1 MINKTVNSRLD
12 EMLGEQESVAP
23 EDTTLTSKELTQ
35 KSNLTEEVFTGE
47 EVEVAGLKTGAM
59 KFIGKKL
66 QENIQPVKKSVTRK
80 PVDPNVADI
89 DTTLLPKSEVVSD
102 TDAIQTPAIQ
112 PTKPAETALTKE
124 KEEIQEVI
132 QSTKQVTPEELIE
145 QQNVE
150 AEKIAKMR
158 EEGER
163 LVPGKLAFN
172 YEVLNTSDDVSALI
186 EANAK
191 LFDIKTQNITFDE
204 VIESAKDLGFSK
216 KYIND
221 LVSGKLEID
230 PVNAYQTNKL
240 LKVVQNDLNEKLLRV
255 AKGEVSPQESINI
268 MKDIS
273 FNSVLIQNA
282 KTYKT
287 NIAQSL
293 AIMKAPVG
301 DVVQLS
307 DISSLKNTD
316 ELRLF
321 AEKFI
326 NSNQETK
333 NKLINGL
340 AIGSTYQKLNNIFI
354 SGLLSRPGT
363 HILNIASTLS
373 TIPLRM
379 VNTSTAAGLDVAR
392 YGFGKLV
399 GQDVRRSV
407 YFSEALSQIV
417 ATKKALMNGYE
428 ALQVSRK
435 NGFSKNAVDASKLE
449 TAQFNVDF
457 FDVKEGSPFAGLAN
471 FFNYATQAPGKALF
485 LADEF
490 MKGINYTFELESHI
504 TKQAIKAHDEVLL
517 NKGTIEEAS
526 AAYDNVATAIYDNPP
541 DFIHDLALENVFL
554 KPLEPG
560 LLKQIKDAGND
571 PTFTSL
577 LIKTQVPFLQT
588 PTNIYSQV
596 FEEVPVLALA
606 TKKARADLSS
616 GDPARIQMA
625 LAKQSSG
632 AALLYLGS
640 SFATDGNI
648 TGPGPKDKAEYQ
660 RLVDQGWQPYSI
672 VIDLSFMS
680 KDKRKKYDEDS
691 RLVKGKG
698 DYEGKYFFSY
708 EGLEPIGAL
717 LAMGAGYAD
726 YARYE
731 DNPDNLNSF
740 IYGAVPAIGEYAVSH
755 PLLEGIQRTGQF
767 FSQIGPNISEDRI
780 DKSINDFIAGL
791 GVRAYKS
798 VVPLSGLQK
807 SAREITDPFQRDY
820 KINGDEDP
828 LLAGIF
834 QAHNKIINNV
844 PGMSDSLRRK
854 INIWNEELTY
864 ETAWSPLRASK
875 GKALKA
881 NEVLIATG
889 TQYNKPNNRAEKTI
903 NGIPLS
909 TRLTEEE
916 YREMI
921 AIANDELLLPDRIIS
936 LWEDLKEGIDIEAV
950 KGTPVQLKRVQL
962 SLARE
967 MESVFSD
974 ARALLVERSDQI
986 QQRLIDELE
995 EVDENVIQ
1003 SSDEFNIR

>member
-1 MINKTVNSRLD
+1 MINTSVNSRLD
-12 EMLGEQESVAP
+12 DMLGEQTSVAP
-23 EDTTLTSKELTQ
+23 QDTTPTSNELTQ
-35 KSNLTEEVFTGE
+35 NINETQEVFTGE
-47 EVEVAGLKTGAM
+47 EMDVAGLKTGAI
-59 KFIGKKL
+59 KFIGKKI
-66 QENIQPVKKSVTRK
+66 QENIQPLKKSVTREK
-80 PVDPNVADI
+80 AVAETVDV
-89 DTTLLPKSEVVSD
+89 DTTVLPKSEAVSE
-102 TDAIQTPAIQ
+102 TNVIQTPAVL
-112 PTKPAETALTKE
+112 PTKPATALSE
-124 KEEIQEVI
+124 KQQKIQDVV
-132 QSTKQVTPEELIE
+132 QSTKQITPEELIA
-145 QQNVE
+145 QQNIE

-158 EEGER
+158 EEGKR
-163 LVPGKLAFN
+163 LVPGELSFN
-172 YEVLNTSDDVSALI
+172 YEVLNTDDNVSALI

-191 LFDIKTQNITFDE
+191 LFNIKTQNITFDE
-204 VIESAKDLGFSK
+204 VIESAKDLGFSE

-221 LVSGKLEID
+221 LISGKLEID
-230 PVNAYQTNKL
+230 PVSAYQTNKL
-240 LKVVQNDLNEKLLRV
+240 LKVVQTDMNEKLSRV
-255 AKGEVSPQESINI
+255 AKGLVTPQESIDI
-268 MKDIS
+268 MKEIS

-301 DVVQLS
+301 DVTSLA
-307 DISSLKNTD
+307 DISSLKNMD
-316 ELRLF
+316 ELQLF
-321 AEKFI
+321 AEKYI

-363 HILNIASTLS
+363 HIKNIASTLS

-379 VNTSTAAGLDVAR
+379 ANTTLAAGADVVR
-392 YGFGKLV
+392 YGFGKLI

-407 YFSEALSQIV
+407 YFSDTLSQIV
-417 ATKKALMNGYE
+417 ATKKALMNGFE
-428 ALQVSRK
+428 ALQYARK
-435 NGFSKNAVDASKLE
+435 NGLRTDATDASKLE
-449 TAQFNVDF
+449 SKQFNVDI
-457 FDVKEGSPFAGLAN
+457 FDVKEGSPFAPFAN

-490 MKGINYTFELESHI
+490 MKGINYTFELESYI
-504 TKQAIKAHDEVLL
+504 TKQSIKAHDDVLV
-517 NKGTIEEAS
+517 NKGTIEQAA
-526 AAYDNVATAIYDNPP
+526 AAYDNVAASIYDNPP
-541 DFIHDLALENVFL
+541 DFIHDLAIENVFL

-571 PTFTSL
+571 STFSSL
-577 LIKTQVPFLQT
+577 LIKTQMPFLQT

-596 FEEVPVLALA
+596 FEEIPVLAIA
-606 TKKARADLSS
+606 TKKARSDLSS

-625 LAKQSSG
+625 LAKQGTG
-632 AALLYLGS
+632 AAMLYLGA
-640 SFATDGNI
+640 SFATDGSI
-648 TGPGPKDKAEYQ
+648 TGAGPKSKAEYQ

-672 VIDLSFMS
+672 VMDLSFMS
-680 KDKRKKYDEDS
+680 ADKRKQYDADT
-691 RLVKGKG
+691 RLVKGTG

-717 LAMGAGYAD
+717 LAMGAGYSD

-740 IYGAVPAIGEYAVSH
+740 VYGAVPAIAEYAISH
-755 PLLEGIQRTGQF
+755 PLLEGIQKTGAF
-767 FSQIGPNISEDRI
+767 LSQIGPNISEDRI
-780 DKSINDFIAGL
+780 DKTINDFIAGL
-791 GVRAYKS
+791 GERAYKS

-807 SAREITDPFQRDY
+807 STREIADPFQRDY

-828 LLAGIF
+828 LLAGVF
-834 QAHNKIINNV
+834 QAYNKITNNV
-844 PGMSDSLRRK
+844 PGMSDALPRK

-864 ETAWSPLRASK
+864 ETSWSPLRASK

-881 NEVLIATG
+881 NQVLIATG

-921 AIANDELLLPDRIIS
+921 AIANDELLLSDRIVS
-936 LWEDLKEGIDIEAV
+936 KWEDLKDGIDLEAV
-950 KGTPVQLKRVQL
+950 KGTPVQLKKVQL
-962 SLARE
+962 SLAQE
-967 MESVFSD
+967 MEFVFSK
-974 ARALLVERSDQI
+974 ARELLINRSDEI
-986 QQRLIDELE
+986 QQRLMDELE
-995 EVDENVIQ
+995 EVDENVVET
-1003 SSDEFNIR
+1003 SNEFNIR